1 MTMTGGRHRIS
12 RRTKIATLGAALV
25 VTAGSVVVLTASG
38 GDDAASADGVDK
50 SQFVDITTV
59 QPNVKAVKKQRQA
72 SRGTF
77 TVSCGRNEN
86 GHFNSDNFIAQP
98 GVAHGAQ
105 HLHDYVGNLSTN
117 AESTNQSL
125 LAAGTTCR
133 NGDKS
138 TYFWPVLRI
147 DKGDAEV
154 ANPVDPQA
162 QAQQEQQKAADEQ
175 IKEEPRVQCPDVASK
190 IDEEVPEEAQPQV
203 DEALAQVE
211 QVTEDAEKRLPGSTA
226 VDAEVLGPLTEQR
239 KQALDRLTQA
249 VAKPGVQPVDFGALA
264 PCAIKQP
271 DQPSPIGDGS
281 ENSEKEDPAD
291 AQAGAHADHANELP
305 GNLGEIQRPEKV
317 ELTFR
322 GSPVG
327 KVRAMPKFLRVLYGD
342 AKVSTNGPAN
352 ARASWTCTG
361 FEDKVQ
367 LQTYVVC
374 PEGSKVKR
382 LHDFP
387 SCWDGRNTDSANH
400 RTHIVYP
407 DPATGKCARGFKAVP
422 QLRISLTYDIPRDV
436 QVNGQYAVD
445 SFPQESHNPFSDHD
459 DFANVMNQRIM
470 NRLVWCVNR
479 GKTCRE

>member
-25 VTAGSVVVLTASG
+25 VSAGAVVVITATG
-38 GDDAASADGVDK
+38 GDDAASADAVDK
-50 SQFVDITTV
+50 SKFVDITTV
-59 QPNVKAVKKQRQA
+59 QPNVKAVNKQRGA

-77 TVSCGRNEN
+77 TVNCGRNEN

-125 LAAGTTCR
+125 VAAGTTCR

-138 TYFWPVLRI
+138 TYFWPVVRI
-147 DKGDAEV
+147 DKGEAEV
-154 ANPVDPQA
+154 ENPVDPQA

-190 IDEEVPEEAQPQV
+190 IDEEVPEEAQPRI
-203 DEALAQVE
+203 DEALAEVE
-211 QVTEDAEKRLPGSTA
+211 QVTEEAEKRLPGSTA
-226 VDAEVLGPLTEQR
+226 VDQEVLGPLTEQR
-239 KQALDRLTQA
+239 KQALDELTQA
-249 VAKPGVQPVDFGALA
+249 VARPGAQPVDFGALA

-291 AQAGAHADHANELP
+291 AQAGAHVDHANELP

-342 AKVSTNGPAN
+342 AKVSTNGPKN

-382 LHDFP
+382 LHDFAG
-387 SCWDGRNTDSANH
+387 CWDGKNTDSANH
-400 RTHIVYP
+400 RDHVAYA
-407 DPATGKCARGFKAVP
+407 DPATGRCPRGFKAIP

-445 SFPQESHNPFSDHD
+445 SFPQEAHNPFSDHD
-459 DFANVMNQRIM
+459 DFANVMSQRIM
-470 NRLVWCVNR
+470 NRLVWCLNR
-479 GKTCRE
+479 GKNCRE